1 MPACPE
7 CGSPYTPPPGHAG
20 RVRCPTCQAVIG
32 SDPASAPAAPA
43 VFSAAF
49 SDEDDRPSRRARRPR
64 PQQRAGVQFLW
75 VSCVAWCLLVAA
87 KHAFMLGRQDSAIQ
101 QAALAADSC
110 FWVIVAYVVCRA
122 VDAAL
127 HRPHE

>member
-1 MPACPE
+1 M
-7 CGSPYTPPPGHAG
+7 
-20 RVRCPTCQAVIG
+20 
-32 SDPASAPAAPA
+32 
-43 VFSAAF
+43 
-49 SDEDDRPSRRARRPR
+49 
-64 PQQRAGVQFLW
+64 
-75 VSCVAWCLLVAA
+75 SCVAWCLLVAA

-101 QAALAADSC
+101 QAAIAADSC